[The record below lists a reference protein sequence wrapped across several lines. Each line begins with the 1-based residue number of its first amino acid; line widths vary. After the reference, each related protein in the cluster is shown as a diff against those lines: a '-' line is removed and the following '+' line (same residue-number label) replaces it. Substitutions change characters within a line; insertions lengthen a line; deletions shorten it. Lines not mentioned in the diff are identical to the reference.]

1 MNNNRQAEKFNR
13 ALQKFL
19 NDNPDIDLDVAQK
32 EFINLYNSGQYKL
45 DDDFSKAEEIFENA
59 LELTDE
65 NLVID
70 ALKKAVDICRFHF
83 EAKGELAILE
93 TKDDLEKISKLE
105 DILAENK
112 HHLEKTEEIDFDNF
126 ERTLWLNI
134 NVRPYLRNMFKL
146 MMLHINKNDYDNGLE
161 VANELI
167 RLDPENHQDQE
178 VFNLI
183 CLLGKKEFDLV
194 LEKSEEYFKV
204 IDHSKFLFISFLAS
218 IYKGDDKKAL
228 EYALKLAKVNIS
240 YLCLILG
247 VVNLEPEDYED
258 IFNNQYVALESFED
272 AARVFF
278 SLNQIIINNID
289 ALNRFV
295 DAYGKE
301 IITLIDPKAK
311 GFELLFMFVKHRE
324 MTLDYLVSEINSIDP
339 KMDFAKL
346 KSCSL
351 EEIRQELISLKNKKY
366 LDYYDAKYALTYL
379 GNAVLRFFVG
389 EE

>member
-45 DDDFSKAEEIFENA
+45 EDDFSKAEEIYENA
-59 LELTDE
+59 LELKDE
-65 NLVID
+65 ALVID
-70 ALKKAVDICRFHF
+70 ALKKALDICPNHF
-83 EAKGELAILE
+83 EAKGELALLE
-93 TKDDLEKISKLE
+93 TKKDEDKISKLKV
-105 DILAENK
+105 ILDENRK
-112 HHLEKTEEIDFDNF
+112 YLETTEEIDFNNF

-146 MMLHINKNDYDNGLE
+146 MMLNIDIKNYDDGLE
-161 VANELI
+161 VAKELI

-178 VFNLI
+178 VFYLI
-183 CLLGKKEFDLV
+183 CLLGKNEFDEV
-194 LEKSEEYFKV
+194 LTKSEEFYKV

-218 IYKGDDKKAL
+218 ICKDNDEKAL
-228 EYALKLAKVNIS
+228 KYAEMLAKVNIS
-240 YLCLILG
+240 YLCMCLG
-247 VVNLEPEDYED
+247 IVNLQPEDYED

-278 SLNQIIINNID
+278 SLNQIIYNNMD
-289 ALNRFV
+289 YLNRFIDTFGGELV
-295 DAYGKE
+295 S
-301 IITLIDPKAK
+301 LIDPKLK
-311 GFELLFMFVKHRE
+311 GMELLFMFAKERE
-324 MTLDYLVSEINSIDP
+324 MTLDYLMQAISRLDN

-346 KSCSL
+346 KNSSL
-351 EEIRQELISLKNKKY
+351 EEIRKELIKLKNRKY
-366 LDYYDAKYALTYL
+366 LDYYDSKYAFTYL
-379 GNAVLRFFVG
+379 GSTVLRFFVG

>member
-45 DDDFSKAEEIFENA
+45 DDDFSKAEELFENA

-65 NLVID
+65 NLIID
-70 ALKKAVDICRFHF
+70 ALKKAVDICPFHF

-93 TKDDLEKISKLE
+93 TKDDLE
-105 DILAENK
+105 
-112 HHLEKTEEIDFDNF
+112 EIDFNNF

-146 MMLHINKNDYDNGLE
+146 MMLHINKNDFDNGLE

-183 CLLGKKEFDLV
+183 CLLGKNEFDLV

-301 IITLIDPKAK
+301 IITLIDPKAR

-351 EEIRQELISLKNKKY
+351 EELRQELISLKNKKY